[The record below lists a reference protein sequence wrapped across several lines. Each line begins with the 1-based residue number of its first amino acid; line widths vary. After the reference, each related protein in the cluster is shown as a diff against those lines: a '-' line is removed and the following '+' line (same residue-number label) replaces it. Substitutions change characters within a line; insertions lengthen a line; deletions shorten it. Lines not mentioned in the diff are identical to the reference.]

1 MNRIKEILSFK
12 LLEFEKFS
20 LEVLDLLLV
29 VIILITTRILLFSIK
44 SILNRLVTRKALD
57 ERNKESF
64 WLLIKYFI
72 WVIAIVLSLEAVGFE
87 ITLLLAGSAALLVG
101 LGLGLQQI
109 FSDIVSGV
117 FLLVEGTVKIGDIME
132 VDGIVG
138 RVTEINL
145 RTSEILT
152 RDGIVIIVPNH
163 KFITENVVNWS
174 HNAFLTRFDIKVGVA
189 YGSDPEQVKRILTE
203 CAEEHPDVNTTAH
216 APIVRLTNFGD
227 SSLDFQLLFWSSNGF
242 LIENTKSELRFMV
255 VKKFRDEN
263 VEIPF
268 PQRDLHVKDG
278 TLGIKK
284 NES

>member
-1 MNRIKEILSFK
+1 MNSLKDILSFK
-12 LLEFEKFS
+12 LLETKEFS
-20 LEVLDLLLV
+20 LEVLDILVVLIIFIATRLLL
-29 VIILITTRILLFSIK
+29 LSIR
-44 SILNRLVTRKALD
+44 SILNRLVIRKAID

-64 WLLIKYFI
+64 WLLIKYFV
-72 WVIAIVLSLEAVGFE
+72 WVIAIILSLEAVGFK
-87 ITLLLAGSAALLVG
+87 ITILLAGSAALLVG

-109 FSDIVSGV
+109 FSDIVSGI

-132 VDGIVG
+132 VDGIIG
-138 RVTEINL
+138 KVTEINL

-152 RDGIVIIVPNH
+152 RDGIMIIVPNH

-189 YGSDPEQVKRILTE
+189 YGSDPEQVKRILNE

-216 APIVRLTNFGD
+216 PAIVRLTNFGE

-255 VKKFRDEN
+255 VKKFRDGGI
-263 VEIPF
+263 EIPF

-278 TLGIKK
+278 TLGIRKK
-284 NES
+284 VE

>member
-1 MNRIKEILSFK
+1 MNKLKEILGFK
-12 LLEFEKFS
+12 LLEINETS
-20 LEVLDLLLV
+20 LEVLDILV
-29 VIILITTRILLFSIK
+29 VIVILVITKFLLVSVK
-44 SILNRLVTRKALD
+44 SIINRLVKTKTLD
-57 ERNKESF
+57 ERNKESV
-64 WLLIKYFI
+64 WLLIKYFV
-72 WVIAIVLSLEAVGFE
+72 WVISIVLCLEAVGFD

-109 FSDIVSGV
+109 FSDIVSGI

-138 RVTEINL
+138 RVTQINL

-152 RDGIVIIVPNH
+152 RDGIMIIVPNH

-203 CAEEHPDVNTTAH
+203 CAEEHSDVNTTAH
-216 APIVRLTNFGD
+216 KPIVRLTNFGD

-255 VKKFRDEN
+255 VKKFREEG

-278 TLGIKK
+278 ALSIRKD
-284 NES
+284 E